1 MLGVTG
7 FEVGVAI
14 DARRVPFL
22 MREVVPVVADTTVAH
37 FQVAARLETFR
48 HIADPVSLIA
58 ADLDRTRAV
67 LRKETVAARHR
78 SLFCLSS
85 R

>member
-1 MLGVTG
+1 MLGVTD

-37 FQVAARLETFR
+37 FQGAARLETFR

-58 ADLDRTRAV
+58 ADLDRPRAV
-67 LRKETVAARHR
+67 LRKETVVAVHP
-78 SLFCLSS
+78 SLFCLSGW
-85 R
+85 